1 MRVRLEP
8 PADLEF
14 SEATAY
20 FGDQSSRTAEEF
32 VSEMIAAMHL
42 LTQFPRIGA
51 PVFGDVRRLLLRRF
65 PYQLVYR
72 VMGDE
77 VRVYA
82 VAHLKRRPGYW
93 RKRIP

>member
-8 PADLEF
+8 PADREF

-20 FGDQSSRTAEEF
+20 FGDQSSRAAEEF
-32 VSEMIAAMHL
+32 VSEMIAAMNL
-42 LTQFPRIGA
+42 LAQFPRIGT
-51 PVFGDVRRLLLRRF
+51 PIFEDVRRLLLRRF

-72 VMGDE
+72 VLGDE
-77 VRVYA
+77 IRIYA

-93 RKRIP
+93 RERLS

>member
-8 PADLEF
+8 PADHEF

-20 FGDQSSRTAEEF
+20 FDDQSSRAAEEF
-32 VSEMIAAMHL
+32 VNEVIAGMSL
-42 LTQFPRIGA
+42 LAQFPRIGT
-51 PVFGDVRRLLLRRF
+51 PVFGDVRRFLLRSF

-72 VMGDE
+72 VLEDE
-77 VRVYA
+77 IRICA

-93 RKRIP
+93 RKRVP